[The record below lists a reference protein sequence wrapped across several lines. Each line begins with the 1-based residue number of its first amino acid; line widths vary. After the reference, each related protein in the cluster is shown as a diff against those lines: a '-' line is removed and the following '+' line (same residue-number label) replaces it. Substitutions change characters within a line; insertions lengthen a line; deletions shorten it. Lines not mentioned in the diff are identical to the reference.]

1 MEKIKITKEDI
12 ISILKKRWWIML
24 IEIAVIA
31 VIIVADLVSKS
42 EIFKSLSQIK
52 GMTIKGS
59 FITITYVENTG
70 AGFGMFSDNPVALSV
85 ITSIVMAILFV
96 ALIILQKENEF
107 LRIALTFIIGGGI
120 GNLVDRT
127 QLGYVRDYFQF
138 GFWAEFPV
146 FNIADVF
153 VTVGGFMLIIA
164 LIIMLVQESK
174 ASKKKLA
181 EETAAKE
188 QETSVIEGKDILDVV
203 QPVNEFLDGNI
214 KENSEGKD
222 D

>member
-12 ISILKKRWWIML
+12 ISVLKKRWWIML

-42 EIFKSLSQIK
+42 ELFNYLSSIK
-52 GMTIKGS
+52 GMKIDGS
-59 FITITYVENTG
+59 FITVTYVENTG
-70 AGFGMFSDNPVALSV
+70 AGFGMFSDNPVILSV

-96 ALIILQKENEF
+96 ALILLQKENEF

-138 GFWAEFPV
+138 GFWTEFPV

-181 EETAAKE
+181 EETEANK
-188 QETSVIEGKDILDVV
+188 ETSVLDGKDILDVAN
-203 QPVNEFLDGNI
+203 PANEFLDNNI
-214 KENSEGKD
+214 QENNDGKD